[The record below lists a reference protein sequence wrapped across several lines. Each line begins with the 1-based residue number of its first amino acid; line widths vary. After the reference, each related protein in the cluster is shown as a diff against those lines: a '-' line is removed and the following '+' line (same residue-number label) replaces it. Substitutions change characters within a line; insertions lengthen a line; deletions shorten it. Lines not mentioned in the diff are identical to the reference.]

1 MYACICAAATTT
13 QVRASILAGAL
24 TVDEIGE
31 HCGAGTGCG
40 SCRKRLGRM
49 LEESEPREDAA
60 VTADALPRSA

>member
-1 MYACICAAATTT
+1 MYACICAAITTT

-40 SCRKRLGRM
+40 SCVKRLGRM
-49 LEESEPREDAA
+49 LEEAESRGEASPGE
-60 VTADALPRSA
+60 ALPRSA